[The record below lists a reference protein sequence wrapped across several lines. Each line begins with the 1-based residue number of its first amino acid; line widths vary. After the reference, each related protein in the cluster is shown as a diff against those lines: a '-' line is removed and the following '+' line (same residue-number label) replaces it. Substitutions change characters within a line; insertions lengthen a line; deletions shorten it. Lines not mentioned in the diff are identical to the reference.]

1 MTEQKWLS
9 KYLEN
14 INGGFGCGKV
24 CIFPLYGEI
33 FARALTRSKS
43 AELNH
48 RLEPSSSTLD
58 AEASNVVKV
67 EGGVSRLRSLFE
79 HQNSSPS
86 PIRVN
91 APAGIIDV
99 KASIISKTSNWTMK
113 GRCQEESDYETPEK
127 ILQRLSEER
136 KPVGVDNPATTR
148 WPAVSPVSTARSRLQ
163 AVITE
168 MGPLGTRRRLLPA
181 GEYQEKWKA
190 AALNME
196 ETRGLS
202 LSDVEGTQEREM
214 GRGFRGPRN
223 EHKGHLFSALSD
235 VEEARRELSQFWSK
249 MERPRLPLAEL
260 IAQRES
266 TPTQKDSSQIAIT
279 TSSRSLQN
287 PIDKTLAGETL
298 ATFLQKQI
306 TENAVTCQGGR
317 DAATAD
323 SNGPVIFSTTDQI
336 LPKGVSE
343 MAKDAMQKTPCY
355 AGQPTRSRLTQRT
368 HVHRYA
374 DPINGIQD
382 KRFAVLLQDDVINRK
397 YYGPINDLNALVNSS
412 TVHEVRS
419 ADATPPDQSKNS
431 HSTDAPPAVKM
442 YLKEEISNSD
452 KSSDDISLQ
461 LPHPDESGTWC
472 PVSKERIPNL
482 DDEISQADHSIS
494 TLHRRQEEEEDVT
507 NPIHLS
513 LIAAPQVQI
522 PVNCG
527 AAAYRQDREKT
538 PPSSCGDPPSD
549 SGIWGGTPAGGGATV
564 TAASNR
570 SSQDSTIFSYPWDL
584 PPPLVAQVASDEAT
598 SEANSPTSSY
608 VNQSIDRARWAT
620 LHHHVTGS
628 RDAVLAAV
636 ETTITSP
643 VLPVTTTT
651 ITTTA
656 TDAAEAATTTAL
668 GSKSSLSLS
677 LDERSMHDGLL
688 MSFGMEES
696 VVSRTPTATAV
707 GGSSEIQGPL
717 YTSASSELE
726 SPRSG
731 SVASYDKEECIG
743 ILMPAKALQRS
754 IQTAEEEPCNLTACQ
769 TLRKVNI
776 FSQIP
781 VNQFDERRDSQYA
794 VPKLMPKAGP
804 HELIIHETTHIPDR
818 PCEVSFVEHEPLK
831 TLHEEM
837 NAGIGKVILGKMKL
851 WKMNMGNAQQQQQQR
866 QVSNEYEAS
875 DVDLYEEI
883 EVATPRGETSVGPG
897 TKAALGGVI
906 SSPARRPDKIWLLP
920 DIPFLSEDVGGLHEM
935 EKADMVRS
943 FPLPPTPEE
952 QNVNRSGHHIRDF
965 VHALANDGEC
975 AFSKQVLTFID
986 CTKQR
991 GYCSPHLTMQGVRQF
1006 MSGLI
1011 NYLQNNPLDG
1021 IDVALKAER
1030 EELRGLNYLSVGK
1043 ELEKVIQELI
1053 LRPLH
1058 HHLLQEIMEYL
1069 IREKTARSAAYFS
1082 EHVLKEYDRLCS
1094 PDEQELVKSHLLD
1107 LVVRLFNDTQRTFRP
1122 EKKITSLTKILKM
1135 IDEFVQQPQANAP
1148 HKQLLY
1154 AVVLALS
1161 HLLVTST
1168 TTETLSPIDVQRQYI
1183 EGLLSRRYLQAS
1195 IEGCRCLT
1203 DLSCTLRCTEPM
1215 LPSALIIAD
1224 AVLALKNA
1232 AITREHSAF
1241 DSNQR
1246 RRGQSLQPELIRT
1259 TFSPISSK
1267 MVKSYTEK
1275 CPSPSRGSV
1284 TGRTATAVIDLLE
1297 DLETLVLVIAVDEE
1311 VSQFKLH
1318 DFPMRPSLTV
1328 RELCN
1333 LLAQRMNIFDPK
1345 EFGLFLH
1352 VEDDGEYVNLG
1363 T

>member
-1 MTEQKWLS
+1 MTPSDVFCKLECMKSAIASYRSICSLS
-9 KYLEN
+9 T
-14 INGGFGCGKV
+14 
-24 CIFPLYGEI
+24 
-33 FARALTRSKS
+33 LTRSKS

-382 KRFAVLLQDDVINRK
+382 KRFAVLLQDDVINSWRVAKIILTVPWSLESTLAFRK
-397 YYGPINDLNALVNSS
+397 HSLFYATVNTIKKNASEDLLDDVEERDTSVVITKLQVPLLLA
-412 TVHEVRS
+412 E
-419 ADATPPDQSKNS
+419 
-431 HSTDAPPAVKM
+431 M

-494 TLHRRQEEEEDVT
+494 KALHRRQEEEEDVT

-781 VNQFDERRDSQYA
+781 VNQFDERRDSQ
-794 VPKLMPKAGP
+794 
-804 HELIIHETTHIPDR
+804 
-818 PCEVSFVEHEPLK
+818 
-831 TLHEEM
+831 
-837 NAGIGKVILGKMKL
+837 
-851 WKMNMGNAQQQQQQR
+851 
-866 QVSNEYEAS
+866 
-875 DVDLYEEI
+875 
-883 EVATPRGETSVGPG
+883 
-897 TKAALGGVI
+897 
-906 SSPARRPDKIWLLP
+906 
-920 DIPFLSEDVGGLHEM
+920 
-935 EKADMVRS
+935 
-943 FPLPPTPEE
+943 
-952 QNVNRSGHHIRDF
+952 
-965 VHALANDGEC
+965 
-975 AFSKQVLTFID
+975 
-986 CTKQR
+986 
-991 GYCSPHLTMQGVRQF
+991 
-1006 MSGLI
+1006 
-1011 NYLQNNPLDG
+1011 
-1021 IDVALKAER
+1021 
-1030 EELRGLNYLSVGK
+1030 
-1043 ELEKVIQELI
+1043 
-1053 LRPLH
+1053 
-1058 HHLLQEIMEYL
+1058 
-1069 IREKTARSAAYFS
+1069 
-1082 EHVLKEYDRLCS
+1082 
-1094 PDEQELVKSHLLD
+1094 
-1107 LVVRLFNDTQRTFRP
+1107 
-1122 EKKITSLTKILKM
+1122 
-1135 IDEFVQQPQANAP
+1135 
-1148 HKQLLY
+1148 
-1154 AVVLALS
+1154 
-1161 HLLVTST
+1161 
-1168 TTETLSPIDVQRQYI
+1168 
-1183 EGLLSRRYLQAS
+1183 
-1195 IEGCRCLT
+1195 
-1203 DLSCTLRCTEPM
+1203 
-1215 LPSALIIAD
+1215 
-1224 AVLALKNA
+1224 
-1232 AITREHSAF
+1232 
-1241 DSNQR
+1241 
-1246 RRGQSLQPELIRT
+1246 
-1259 TFSPISSK
+1259 
-1267 MVKSYTEK
+1267 
-1275 CPSPSRGSV
+1275 
-1284 TGRTATAVIDLLE
+1284 
-1297 DLETLVLVIAVDEE
+1297 
-1311 VSQFKLH
+1311 
-1318 DFPMRPSLTV
+1318 
-1328 RELCN
+1328 
-1333 LLAQRMNIFDPK
+1333 
-1345 EFGLFLH
+1345 
-1352 VEDDGEYVNLG
+1352 
-1363 T
+1363 